1 MDSEVKVRIGYDW
14 TAPIMSGTIVCSKFN
29 TFSGEERTGL
39 FCILYDEQI
48 DGNVLNKKNV
58 LAIKLTT
65 QDTTIGDYTVA
76 VNGLRNPFLDQRCTA
91 CCSKVHVL
99 HKKQQIYKVLGMIDK
114 QTYNRIVKTYVNF
127 QSKVTKQI
135 LDRI

>member
-14 TAPIMSGTIVCSKFN
+14 NAPIMSGTIVCSKFN

-76 VNGLRNPFLDQRCTA
+76 VNGLKNPFLDQRCTA
-91 CCSKVHVL
+91 CCSKRVTIYSLDVLLFLFGTSLVFHV
-99 HKKQQIYKVLGMIDK
+99 Q
-114 QTYNRIVKTYVNF
+114 F
-127 QSKVTKQI
+127 
-135 LDRI
+135 